1 MSIIFV
7 SIFISDRIIM
17 YMKEGSVMMDSIL
30 VVEDDEKLRNE
41 IKVFLNKNGFECEV
55 VENFQTVLKDIL
67 NSSCDLILLD
77 LNLPGVDGH
86 YLCKEIRKVSQVPI
100 VVLTSQNTDLDELM
114 SINFGAD
121 DFISKP
127 FNAQI
132 LLARIASI
140 LRRLKQG
147 GDKLAYEGLV
157 LNLGSGSLTYEDTCL
172 ELTKNEMKILHVLM
186 SSPGQII
193 SRDSLIESLWQESE
207 FIDDNTL
214 TVNVNRL
221 RKKLSEI
228 GLDDFLK
235 TRRGQGYMI

>member
-1 MSIIFV
+1 
-7 SIFISDRIIM
+7 
-17 YMKEGSVMMDSIL
+17 MMDSIL

>member
-1 MSIIFV
+1 
-7 SIFISDRIIM
+7 
-17 YMKEGSVMMDSIL
+17 
-30 VVEDDEKLRNE
+30 
-41 IKVFLNKNGFECEV
+41 
-55 VENFQTVLKDIL
+55 
-67 NSSCDLILLD
+67 
-77 LNLPGVDGH
+77 
-86 YLCKEIRKVSQVPI
+86 
-100 VVLTSQNTDLDELM
+100 M

-157 LNLGSGSLTYEDTCL
+157 LNLGSGSLTYEDACL

-186 SSPGQII
+186 TSPGQII

>member
-1 MSIIFV
+1 M
-7 SIFISDRIIM
+7 DTIM
-17 YMKEGSVMMDSIL
+17 
-30 VVEDDEKLRNE
+30 VVEDDVKLRNE
-41 IKVFLNKNGFECEV
+41 IKIFLNKNGFECLMI
-55 VENFQTVLKDIL
+55 ENFETALKDIL
-67 NSSCDLILLD
+67 DSACDLILLD
-77 LNLPGVDGH
+77 LNLPGIDGH
-86 YLCKEIRKVSQVPI
+86 YLCKEIRKASQVPI
-100 VVLTSQNTDLDELM
+100 IVLTSQNTDLDELM

-147 GDKLAYEGLV
+147 GDKLSYGGLV
-157 LNLGSGSLTYEDTCL
+157 LNLASGCLTYEDKRL
-172 ELTKNEMKILHVLM
+172 DLTKNEMKILHVLM
-186 SSPGQII
+186 TSPGQII

-221 RKKLSEI
+221 RKKLSEV
-228 GLDDFLK
+228 GLEDFLK
-235 TRRGQGYMI
+235 TRRGQGYII